1 MLSRMWVFPL
11 AAAVVALLFAILL
24 LRGFLERRRPYQML
38 WALAM
43 LMYSAASLSMVL
55 GVLDGWSSAEFRI
68 YWLLGA
74 ILNVPYLA
82 VGELYLILRRD
93 NLVHAFVL
101 GLIFLTAFASS
112 QVQTATV
119 DAGHLAG
126 DLPLGKEVFGDGSLP
141 YRLAQYY
148 AYPAYLLLVGGC
160 LWSALAMRGRS
171 HLRERFLGTL
181 WIAVGATVVA
191 AASGIGAGFEIVPL
205 FSVGLAGGIALMFW
219 GFLMAS
225 RRQPAI

>member
-1 MLSRMWVFPL
+1 MWVFPL
-11 AAAVVALLFAILL
+11 VASVVALVFAGLL
-24 LRGFLERRRPYQML
+24 VRRFVERRRPYQLL

-43 LMYSAASLSMVL
+43 SMYGAASLAML
-55 GVLDGWSSAEFRI
+55 FGVLDGWSGAEFRI

-82 VGELYLILRRD
+82 VGELYILLRRD
-93 NLVHAFVL
+93 TVVHVFVL

-112 QVQTATV
+112 QIQTAALDV
-119 DAGHLAG
+119 RQLAG

-160 LWSALAMRGRS
+160 VLSALGMRGRRE
-171 HLRERFLGTL
+171 LRERFLGTV

-205 FSVGLAGGIALMFW
+205 FSAGLAAGIALMFW
-219 GFLMAS
+219 GFLKAS
-225 RRQPAI
+225 KRHPAI